1 VQARLDEQRLGQ
13 RRSRA
18 SSEALLLGRIFDD
31 RGHRMTPS
39 CAVKNGARYR
49 YYVSCGLAQGR
60 KHEAGSV
67 PRVPAPEI
75 EAIVLKALRE
85 ANESPDQDLSEREL
99 VHERL
104 AKVVVRT
111 GRLEI
116 SLTLPTDAAPQMLE
130 LPWSAPVTPRRRA
143 IVGPPAAA
151 AERRPMRAE
160 ARARLLEGIAKA
172 RLWLDGLIAGRFT
185 STAEIARHERCSE
198 RAVRMTLSLAF
209 LAPAIVKAALE
220 GRLPYGLTASS
231 FSELPILWEDQ
242 LQIAS

>member
-1 VQARLDEQRLGQ
+1 
-13 RRSRA
+13 
-18 SSEALLLGRIFDD
+18 
-31 RGHRMTPS
+31 M
-39 CAVKNGARYR
+39 
-49 YYVSCGLAQGR
+49 
-60 KHEAGSV
+60 
-67 PRVPAPEI
+67 
-75 EAIVLKALRE
+75 
-85 ANESPDQDLSEREL
+85 
-99 VHERL
+99 
-104 AKVVVRT
+104 
-111 GRLEI
+111 
-116 SLTLPTDAAPQMLE
+116 
-130 LPWSAPVTPRRRA
+130 PRRRCSSCL
-143 IVGPPAAA
+143 GRLPSPRAAA
-151 AERRPMRAE
+151 RSSARPQQQRSAGPCAE